1 MWSPLVGTV
10 RGPINKKTLADPI
23 FHGWR
28 VSLQKKFV
36 LVALLGCETQ
46 VINIVV
52 SCNCLLLL
60 ITSHSQ
66 NISRLFIA
74 AGNIISSSADN
85 SSVDAGRRVKF
96 N

>member
-1 MWSPLVGTV
+1 MFSIAILGFIVWSQ
-10 RGPINKKTLADPI
+10 
-23 FHGWR
+23 FY
-28 VSLQKKFV
+28 LQKKIV

-74 AGNIISSSADN
+74 AGNVISSSF
-85 SSVDAGRRVKF
+85 SSWKL
-96 N
+96 